1 LVSSILPLKVEN
13 ACVEKRGNRIVG
25 PIDLE
30 ISQKGFTIIMGPNGS
45 GKTSLL
51 RLLHGLEN
59 PRGGSLDWNGSTETA
74 QLHQSFVFQT
84 PIMLRRTAIE
94 NIIYPLILRNIPK
107 DEALKIAKEWIGKIN
122 LEKSTDINARFLSG
136 GEKQKLAI
144 ARALTTKPQLLF
156 LDEPTANLDGSATRE
171 IEALLQ
177 ETHKAGTRIIM
188 TTHNIGQGKRLA
200 EDVMFI
206 YRGNILET
214 SNAKQFFK
222 KPQTKEAQA
231 FIDGDILE

>member
-1 LVSSILPLKVEN
+1 MVSSILPLKVKN
-13 ACVEKRGNRIVG
+13 ACVEKRGKRILS
-25 PIDLE
+25 PINLE
-30 ISQKGFTIIMGPNGS
+30 LSPEGFTIIMGPNGS

-74 QLHQSFVFQT
+74 QLYQSFVFQS

-107 DEALKIAKEWIGKIN
+107 NEALNIAQEWIAKIN
-122 LEKSTDINARFLSG
+122 LEKSAEVNARFLSG

-144 ARALTTKPQLLF
+144 ARALATKPQLLF

-177 ETHKAGTRIIM
+177 GTRKSGTRIIM

-200 EDVMFI
+200 EDIMFL
-206 YRGNILET
+206 YRGNILEASDAT
-214 SNAKQFFK
+214 KFFN
-222 KPQTKEAQA
+222 KPQTKEAKT
-231 FIDGDILE
+231 FLDGDILE

>member
-1 LVSSILPLKVEN
+1 MVSSILPLKVKN
-13 ACVEKRGNRIVG
+13 ACVEKRGKRILG
-25 PIDLE
+25 PINLE
-30 ISQKGFTIIMGPNGS
+30 LSPKGFTIIMGPNGS

-74 QLHQSFVFQT
+74 QLHQSFVFQS

-107 DEALKIAKEWIGKIN
+107 NEALNIAQEWIAKIN
-122 LEKSTDINARFLSG
+122 LEKSAEVNARFLSG

-144 ARALTTKPQLLF
+144 ARALATKPQLLF

-177 ETHKAGTRIIM
+177 GTRKSGTRIIM

-200 EDVMFI
+200 EDIMFL
-206 YRGNILET
+206 YRGNILEASDAT
-214 SNAKQFFK
+214 KFFN
-222 KPQTKEAQA
+222 KPQTKEAKT
-231 FIDGDILE
+231 FLDGDILE